1 MSEYTEDGM
10 VKNGRVELGVTP
22 SVHSGAPSEMIK
34 EGEAI
39 TREEADMDVSIP
51 VLDYANSP
59 QFLKDLIAGDI

>member
-1 MSEYTEDGM
+1 MSEHAEEGM
-10 VKNGRVELGVTP
+10 IKNGRVEVGVTP

-39 TREEADMDVSIP
+39 TYDEADLDVSVPIQ
-51 VLDYANSP
+51 DYTSSP